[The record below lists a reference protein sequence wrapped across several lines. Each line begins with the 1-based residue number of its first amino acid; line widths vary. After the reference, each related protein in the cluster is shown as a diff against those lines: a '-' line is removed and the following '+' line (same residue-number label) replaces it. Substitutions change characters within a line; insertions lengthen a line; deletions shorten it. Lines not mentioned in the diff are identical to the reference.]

1 MDVDERTL
9 INNTYTMKVLF
20 FTHHFLDDNSGG
32 SFASRAYINAFTE
45 ISDSCMLLYPD
56 SGKSISKFINKKC
69 ILKGVKYERSNVGK
83 VIDYYRGRIHRYTDI
98 IIPQIQEFQPD
109 IVVFDNSRTTAGILK
124 IAKKTGLKIIT
135 IHHNYEMEYYK
146 GTKQFIAWRYPF
158 MHYMKEAEST
168 AVLYSDLNLTLTD
181 EDIRLLQI
189 HYDPQKTKKIVKLG
203 SFESATTA
211 MSMNKT
217 VKEIHPI
224 QKNGL
229 CFVITGTLGSH
240 QTEVSVIPFLEN
252 EYPELLKLIPG
263 SKLIIAGHHPSNK
276 LKNVCSKFP
285 FVHLIADPEN
295 MQEIIDQ
302 ADVYICPT
310 CVGGGLKLRIM
321 DGLKAGLPVI
331 THEVS
336 ARGYSEFS
344 KANSMFIYHNTETFR
359 ESVNRLVE
367 EINKGNL
374 NNEKIRNLYKS
385 VFSFESG
392 VKRLKEIMY
401 QNELI

>member
-1 MDVDERTL
+1 
-9 INNTYTMKVLF
+9 MKVLF

-32 SFASRAYINAFTE
+32 SFASRAYVNAFTE
-45 ISDSCMLLYPD
+45 ISDSCMLMYPD
-56 SGKSISKFINKKC
+56 SGKSISQFIHKKC
-69 ILKGVKYERSNVGK
+69 ILKGVKYERSNIGK

-124 IAKKTGLKIIT
+124 IVKKTGPKIIT
-135 IHHNYEMEYYK
+135 IHHNYEIEYYK

-181 EDIRLLQI
+181 EDTSLLQI

-203 SFESATTA
+203 SFESSKNSISNTD
-211 MSMNKT
+211 
-217 VKEIHPI
+217 KE
-224 QKNGL
+224 KNLTQSQIKKL
-229 CFVITGTLGSH
+229 CFVITGTLGSY

-263 SKLIIAGHHPSNK
+263 SRLIIAGHNPSNK

-285 FVHLIADPEN
+285 SVQLIADPEN
-295 MQEIIDQ
+295 MQEIIAR

-336 ARGYSEFS
+336 ARGYTDFS
-344 KANSMFIYHNTETFR
+344 KANSLFIYHNKETFR
-359 ESVNRLVE
+359 ESVNQLMD

-374 NNEKIRNLYKS
+374 NNEKIKGLYKS

-392 VKRLKEIMY
+392 VKRLKEIMC
-401 QNELI
+401 QNEII